1 MSQTCKRVPPHER
14 SQAKVPLALRRSNRV
29 VVEPV
34 NITTKSGVKIRTTC
48 ACLYTKTMLPP
59 GVIFLEG
66 LDDESLRRLKT
77 RYQEA
82 LDLHP
87 ASLVSVVSTIRT
99 WENPATHIREIMS
112 LLEAT
117 VDEDLDALEDHMAS
131 QFMES
136 AREELPKVMRFLHAV
151 MVVRGLATWC
161 VSPARNIKVR
171 VMYQNQLWPVSL
183 GLHQS
188 GGWVAWVDGS
198 KQDVMRI
205 LLCLEDTEIKAEAW
219 DAMIQDVIAAH
230 GRVIEAMLN
239 TQED

>member
-1 MSQTCKRVPPHER
+1 MV
-14 SQAKVPLALRRSNRV
+14 AA
-29 VVEPV
+29 PV
-34 NITTKSGVKIRTTC
+34 NLTTKSGFKIRTTC

-77 RYQEA
+77 WHPEA
-82 LDLHP
+82 WDQHSTNP
-87 ASLVSVVSTIRT
+87 MNVVSTIRT
-99 WENPATHIREIMS
+99 WENPATHIREIMP
-112 LLEAT
+112 LLDAT

-161 VSPARNIKVR
+161 VSPARDIKVR
-171 VMYQNQLWPVSL
+171 VAYQKQLWPVSL
-183 GLHQS
+183 GLYQS
-188 GGWVAWVDGS
+188 GDWVAWVDGS

-205 LLCLEDTEIKAEAW
+205 LLCLEDTEITAEAW
-219 DAMIQDVIAAH
+219 DAMIQDVIATH
-230 GRVIEAMLN
+230 GRIIEAML
-239 TQED
+239 TTRED

>member
-1 MSQTCKRVPPHER
+1 MN
-14 SQAKVPLALRRSNRV
+14 L
-29 VVEPV
+29 
-34 NITTKSGVKIRTTC
+34 TTKSGFKIRTTC
-48 ACLYTKTMLPP
+48 AYLYTKTILPP

-87 ASLVSVVSTIRT
+87 TSSMSVVSTIRT

-112 LLEAT
+112 LLDAT
-117 VDEDLDALEDHMAS
+117 LDEDLDALEDHMAS

-161 VSPARNIKVR
+161 VSPARDIKVR
-171 VMYQNQLWPVSL
+171 VVYQKQLWPVSL
-183 GLHQS
+183 GLCQS
-188 GGWVAWVDGS
+188 GDWVAWVDGS

-205 LLCLEDTEIKAEAW
+205 LLCLEDTEITVWAW
-219 DAMIQDVIAAH
+219 EAMIQDVIAAH
-230 GRVIEAMLN
+230 GRIIEAML
-239 TQED
+239 TMRED

>member
-1 MSQTCKRVPPHER
+1 MV
-14 SQAKVPLALRRSNRV
+14 AV
-29 VVEPV
+29 PV
-34 NITTKSGVKIRTTC
+34 NITTKSGFKIQTTC

-77 RYQEA
+77 WHPEA
-82 LDLHP
+82 WGLHQ
-87 ASLVSVVSTIRT
+87 ASAMSVVSTIRT
-99 WENPATHIREIMS
+99 WENPVIYIREIVS

-161 VSPARNIKVR
+161 VSPARDIKVQ
-171 VMYQNQLWPVSL
+171 VVYQKQLWPVSL
-183 GLHQS
+183 GLHQD
-188 GGWVAWVDGS
+188 GNWVAWVDGS
-198 KQDVMRI
+198 KQDARKI
-205 LLCLEDTEIKAEAW
+205 LLCLEDTEITIGAW

-230 GRVIEAMLN
+230 GRIIEAML
-239 TQED
+239 TTRED